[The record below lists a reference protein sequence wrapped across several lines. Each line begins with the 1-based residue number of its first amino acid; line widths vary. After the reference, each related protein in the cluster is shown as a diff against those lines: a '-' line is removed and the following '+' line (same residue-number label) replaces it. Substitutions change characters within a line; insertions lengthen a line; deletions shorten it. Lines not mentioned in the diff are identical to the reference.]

1 MLILD
6 TNHYSVLEGGGPAC
20 WRLKARLESSDDW
33 RAVSVITEAEVL
45 KGRLAQ
51 IQRARQPDRGIEA
64 YSFLQ
69 DSVTHLNSWLI
80 LPWTEQ
86 AADIYDSLKHLHS
99 KVGTMDLR
107 IAAIALSIDATVLTR
122 NLVDFTKVP
131 GLKVENW
138 LD

>member
-1 MLILD
+1 MLILY
-6 TNHYSVLEGGGPAC
+6 TNHYSVLEGDGPGC

-33 RAVSVITEAEVL
+33 RAVCVITEAEVL

-51 IQRARQPDRGIEA
+51 IQRTKQPDRGIEA

-86 AADIYDSLKHLHS
+86 AADIYDSLKHLRS
-99 KVGTMDLR
+99 KVGAMDLR
-107 IAAIALSIDATVLTR
+107 IAAIALSINATVLTR

-131 GLKVENW
+131 GLRVENW